1 MTITMCYDTNDR
13 LIDASTCHWV
23 CNISTQAIA
32 RRHCCHRCHAIA
44 ICAQAEPPPPF
55 QRLALTAM
63 NVRVSHRLVVE
74 GGALTEAWAPRE
86 VIVSGGKHFIELSR
100 QDRKLQRFIGL
111 PGKDSSPLASNE
123 FFNLLFRKRSE
134 AVDNAIWDYLV
145 ANDPLLENCKDK
157 GKILRDRKPGIDD
170 ADLPHY
176 VSMDFPAVEFIKE
189 SGGTLS
195 CDATSIKCILSL
207 NAARRVCVE
216 ALPEVLHYLRVATL
230 ASAAVPREKR
240 PPTLSGVHG
249 VCCDKR
255 RKTVYIVHQLP
266 SGEKKRLQKKPLF
279 WQPQLIK
286 QAADELFQDASNQGV
301 HIVDGEP
308 TEGVGE
314 GGDDP
319 AGEVGDDHAGESQGP
334 HESADAAGYDEVT
347 DSLPSGP

>member
-1 MTITMCYDTNDR
+1 M
-13 LIDASTCHWV
+13 
-23 CNISTQAIA
+23 
-32 RRHCCHRCHAIA
+32 
-44 ICAQAEPPPPF
+44 
-55 QRLALTAM
+55 
-63 NVRVSHRLVVE
+63 
-74 GGALTEAWAPRE
+74 
-86 VIVSGGKHFIELSR
+86 
-100 QDRKLQRFIGL
+100 
-111 PGKDSSPLASNE
+111 
-123 FFNLLFRKRSE
+123 
-134 AVDNAIWDYLV
+134 
-145 ANDPLLENCKDK
+145 
-157 GKILRDRKPGIDD
+157 
-170 ADLPHY
+170 
-176 VSMDFPAVEFIKE
+176 
-189 SGGTLS
+189 
-195 CDATSIKCILSL
+195 
-207 NAARRVCVE
+207 
-216 ALPEVLHYLRVATL
+216 LHYLRVATL

-314 GGDDP
+314 GGDFP

-334 HESADAAGYDEVT
+334 HESADAAGHDELA